1 MLSMIVN
8 IRGCNGAGKSTIP
21 MSMMELDPDFEVVR
35 LGVSKTGK
43 PCSPALTIFHKLGWI
58 ALGTYFNKTG
68 GMDTY
73 KNNADT
79 VMALYYA
86 LRNYPEY
93 DIVMEGVIASTI
105 KSTYAELFRELEEDG
120 HQVLIMAFVPPLE
133 VCLERIQS
141 RNGGKPINEE
151 LVAGKWRSVNSGVD
165 YFREAGLTCLRIDTS
180 KCSKES
186 MMKNFL
192 KTVDKHRR

>member
-1 MLSMIVN
+1 MIVN

-21 MSMMELDPDFEVVR
+21 MSMMDVDPEFEVIK

-79 VMALYYA
+79 VMALMYA
-86 LRNYPEY
+86 LKNYPEY
-93 DIVMEGVIASTI
+93 DIIMEGVIASTI
-105 KSTYAELFRELEEDG
+105 SSTYVKLFTELEEDG
-120 HQVLIMAFVPPLE
+120 HQVLVMAFTPPLE
-133 VCLERIQS
+133 VCLQRIQK
-141 RNGGKPINEE
+141 RNGGKPINEK
-151 LVAGKWRSVNSGVD
+151 LVESKWNSVNTGVR

-180 KCSKES
+180 RCSQGS
-186 MMKNFL
+186 MLDNFF
-192 KTVDKHRR
+192 KTVDKYRR

>member
-1 MLSMIVN
+1 MVVN
-8 IRGCNGAGKSTIP
+8 IRGCNGSGKSTIP
-21 MSMMELDPDFEVVR
+21 MSMMEVDPDFEVVY

-79 VMALYYA
+79 LMALMYA
-86 LRNYPEY
+86 LKNYPEY

-105 KSTYAELFRELEEDG
+105 KSTYAELFQELEEDG
-120 HQVLIMAFVPPLE
+120 HQVLVMAFLPPLE
-133 VCLERIQS
+133 VCLERIQQ
-141 RNGGKPINEE
+141 RNGGKPIKEE
-151 LVAGKWRSVNSGVD
+151 LVASKWRSVYKGVE
-165 YFREAGLTCLRIDTS
+165 YFRESGLTCLMIDTS
-180 KCSKES
+180 KCAKER
-186 MMKNFL
+186 MLKNFL
-192 KTVDKHRR
+192 RTVDKYRR

>member
-1 MLSMIVN
+1 MLIIN

-21 MSMMELDPDFEVVR
+21 MSMMELDPEFEVVK

-43 PCSPALTIFHKLGWI
+43 PCAPALTVFHKLKWV

-73 KNNADT
+73 GTNAET
-79 VMALYYA
+79 RQALEYA
-86 LRNYPEY
+86 LEHYPDY

-105 KSTYAELFRELEEDG
+105 KSTYAELFTELEERG
-120 HQVLIMAFVPPLE
+120 HQVLIMAFIPPLE
-133 VCLERIQS
+133 VCLERIQG
-141 RNGGKPINEE
+141 RNGGKAINED
-151 LVAGKWRSVNSGVD
+151 LVASKWRSVNSGVE
-165 YFREAGLTCLRIDTS
+165 YFKNAGLTCLRIDTS

-186 MMKNFL
+186 MLKNFM
-192 KTVDKHRR
+192 KTIDKYRR

>member
-1 MLSMIVN
+1 MIVN
-8 IRGCNGAGKSTIP
+8 IRGCNGSGKSTIP
-21 MSMMELDPDFEVVR
+21 MSMMELDPEFEVVR

-79 VMALYYA
+79 LMALMYA
-86 LRNYPEY
+86 LKNYPEY

-120 HQVLIMAFVPPLE
+120 HQVLVMAFLPPVE
-133 VCLERIQS
+133 VCLERIQK
-141 RNGGKPINEE
+141 RNGGKPIKEE

-180 KCSKES
+180 KCSKKG
-186 MMKNFL
+186 MLKNFL
-192 KTVDKHRR
+192 KTVDKYRR

>member
-1 MLSMIVN
+1 MIVN
-8 IRGCNGAGKSTIP
+8 IRGCNGSGKSTIP
-21 MSMMELDPDFEVVR
+21 MSMMELDPEFEVVK

-43 PCSPALTIFHKLGWI
+43 PCNPALTVFHKLKWV

-73 KNNADT
+73 KTNADT
-79 VMALYYA
+79 LMALKYA
-86 LRNYPEY
+86 LKNYPEY

-133 VCLERIQS
+133 ICLERIQK
-141 RNGGKPINEE
+141 RNGGKPIYEE
-151 LVAGKWRSVNSGVD
+151 LVASKWRSVYSGVE
-165 YFREAGLTCLRIDTS
+165 YFRNAGLTCLRIDTS
-180 KCSKES
+180 RCSKER
-186 MMKNFL
+186 MLENFL
-192 KTVDKHRR
+192 KTTNKYRR